1 MSSPAEAPRSG
12 LVDRLAYQLP
22 TRYRGLTLDDFD
34 PGRSPGAAKAHAA
47 ARRFV
52 AGEGDALVLVGRPG
66 VGKTLLLAGV
76 CTAIATA
83 LGAEEAALRAS
94 QDDLVAQHEIAMDR
108 WLAEGRTGDAPE
120 RPVYRD
126 VSRLPWLPSW
136 LGVPEAL
143 VDLRSEFGAQDRP
156 MAERVA
162 WLRSHRG
169 VVVLDDLGREKVSD
183 WTSETLYVLVDARYG
198 ARLRTAV
205 STNLTLAELAET
217 SYWPIISRLAD
228 NGLLVEIEAPDQR
241 LRARVR

>member
-1 MSSPAEAPRSG
+1 MSSPAEAPRVT
-12 LVDRLAYQLP
+12 LRQRMEAALP
-22 TRYRGLTLDDFD
+22 ARYRGVHLADFD
-34 PGRSPGAAKAHAA
+34 PERSPGSAKAHAA

-52 AGEGDALVLVGRPG
+52 AGEADALVLVGRPG

-76 CTAIATA
+76 CKAIASA
-83 LGAEEAALRAS
+83 LDTEEAALRRG
-94 QDDLVAQHEIAMDR
+94 QDDAIAVHEQDLDR

-126 VSRLPWLPSW
+126 VSRLPWLPAW

-143 VDLRSEFGAQDRP
+143 VDLRSEFGAHDRP